1 MEFCIINIVKNL
13 NLFTKMKRVLLS
25 LACTMLAVISVLA
38 QSRTVTGTVTSED
51 EPQGIPGVNVSVKGT
66 MAGTITDIDGT
77 YSLTVPEGSDVLVY
91 SFVGFNTQEISIGNQ
106 SQIDILLTPDVKTL
120 GEVLVV
126 GYGTQ
131 SSRLSVQS
139 ISSLDNSQ
147 IEGMPIFTA
156 QEALQ
161 GQAAGVQL
169 TGTSGVGGAQQNI
182 RIRGVA
188 SLTAG
193 GSPLFVVDGV
203 PLNDG
208 SSSDYSN
215 TSGAIA
221 LNPLM
226 ELNPNEIE
234 SISVL
239 KDASAVAIY
248 GSRGANGVILIETKK
263 GKSGQSRINVDY
275 YQGVQTPTTVR
286 PYMSLQQYNQY
297 RSLRTDTPASDFP
310 QQGFDWPDAVIQQ
323 GSISNL
329 NLSASGGSESTT
341 YFISGT
347 YFNQDTY
354 AMGNELDR
362 FNGRLN
368 MTHKFSDKARFG
380 ANIGLAKTYNDRIY
394 SDNSTYA
401 PLTSAFLHLP
411 YTRPYDDNGNYSRLG
426 FIPNLLAIED
436 LAITDYITRRTT
448 ANTFFELDILPDL
461 TFKTDWGIDQIQTEE
476 TFRFPDIVEPTGSG
490 YKRIIQDYKWLSTN
504 TLNYEKYFGPHYVA
518 GLLGYSYEQADFA
531 SMTVEGSGFV
541 SDRLPNVASAAT
553 PTITS
558 STGTNWRLASYFA
571 RVNYRYDDKFL
582 FEGSARRDGSSRFG
596 ADNRYGNFWALSAGW
611 IISEEEFLKN
621 NSFLDYLKLN
631 TSYGTSGND
640 RISNFESLGLY
651 QAGTLGDYAGSP
663 GIYPSQP
670 ANPLLGWEESAQFD
684 VTLNAA
690 LFNSRLEIETS
701 FWNKDTEGLLLDVPI
716 PYTTGYASLTQN
728 AGTMRNRGVDLMIKS
743 VNVQT
748 PSFEWSTTL
757 NVGFLKNEVLELPGA
772 SEDNEGR
779 RFVEGSA
786 SQRAIEGHPV
796 NTFYLV
802 RYNGI
807 NPETGEA
814 EWLNKD
820 GEPTNTYSANDRVIV
835 GSAIPR
841 VSGGITNTFS
851 YKGLQLSALIT
862 FVEGNHI
869 MYDDLR
875 FLYNPNNLN
884 SFNLDPQLLNYWT
897 EDNRNSF
904 APRLNGDTQSN
915 FGQRSTLHLRK
926 GDHIR
931 LRNLSLTY
939 NIPSTVLE
947 NTKIIRTARVYG
959 MLQNF
964 LTISN
969 LEDGLEPEVNDG
981 GDNNQRQGES
991 FFTPA
996 QAKSFTLG
1004 VSLGF

>member
-1 MEFCIINIVKNL
+1 
-13 NLFTKMKRVLLS
+13 MKRVLLS
-25 LACTMLAVISVLA
+25 LALMLLAVISLQA
-38 QSRTVTGTVTSED
+38 QSRTVTGKVTSED
-51 EPQGIPGVNVSVKGT
+51 EPGGIPGVNVSIKGT
-66 MAGTITDIDGT
+66 MAGTITDIDGS
-77 YSLTVPEGSDVLVY
+77 YSLTVPEGSNVLVF
-91 SFVGFNTQEISIGNQ
+91 SFVGFIPQEKTVGNQ
-106 SQIDILLTPDVKTL
+106 SRIDVFMEPDVKTL
-120 GEVLVV
+120 GEVVVV

-131 SSRLSVQS
+131 SSKLSVQS
-139 ISSLDNSQ
+139 ISTLDNSQ

-208 SSSDYSN
+208 SSDDYSN
-215 TSGAIA
+215 TSGAVA

-226 ELNPNEIE
+226 EINPNEIE

-275 YQGVQTPTTVR
+275 YQGVQNPTTER

-297 RSLRTDTPASDFP
+297 RSLRTETPVSEFP
-310 QQGFDWPDAVIQQ
+310 QQGFDWPEAVIQQ

-329 NLSASGGSESTT
+329 NVSASGGSESTT

-354 AMGNELDR
+354 ALGNELDR

-368 MTHKFSDKARFG
+368 MTHKFSEKARFG
-380 ANIGLAKTYNDRIY
+380 ANIGLAKTDNDRIY

-411 YTRPYDDNGNYSRLG
+411 YNRPFDDNGNYTRLG
-426 FIPNLLAIED
+426 FVPNLLAIEE
-436 LAITDYITRRTT
+436 LATTDYITRRTT
-448 ANTFFELDILPDL
+448 ANTFFEVDILPDL

-504 TLNYEKYFGPHYVA
+504 TLNYENYFGDHYIG
-518 GLLGYSYEQADFA
+518 GLLGYSYEQADF
-531 SMTVEGSGFV
+531 SSITVEGSGFV
-541 SDRLPNVASAAT
+541 SDQLPNVASAAT

-558 STGTNWRLASYFA
+558 ATGTNWKLASYFA
-571 RVNYRYDDKFL
+571 RVNYRYDDKYL

-596 ADNRYGNFWALSAGW
+596 ADNRYGNFWALSGGW
-611 IISEEEFLKN
+611 VISEEGFLQSSSLLN
-621 NSFLDYLKLN
+621 YLKLN
-631 TSYGTSGND
+631 VSYGTAGND

-670 ANPLLGWEESAQFD
+670 ANPQLGWEESAQFD
-684 VTLNAA
+684 FTVNAS
-690 LFNSRLEIETS
+690 LLDNRLDIEAS
-701 FWNKDTEGLLLDVPI
+701 VWNKDTEGLLLDVPI

-728 AGTMRNRGVDLMIKS
+728 AGSMRNRGIDLM
-743 VNVQT
+743 VQST
-748 PSFEWSTTL
+748 NIQTSDFEWKTIL
-757 NVGFLKNEVLELPGA
+757 NAGFLKNEVLELPGA
-772 SEDNEGR
+772 SEDSEGR

-814 EWLNKD
+814 EWLTKD
-820 GEPTNTYSANDRVIV
+820 GETTNTYSANDRVIV

-841 VSGGITNTFS
+841 ISGGLTNSFT
-851 YKGLQLSALIT
+851 YKGLVLSALIT
-862 FVEGNHI
+862 FVEGNYI

-875 FLYNPNNLN
+875 FLNNPNNLN
-884 SFNLDPQLLNYWT
+884 SFNLDPQLLDYWT

-904 APRLNGDTQSN
+904 APKLNGDTQST
-915 FGQRSTLHLRK
+915 FAQRSTQQLRK

-931 LRNLSLTY
+931 LRNLSLSYT
-939 NIPSTVLE
+939 IPTAVLA
-947 NTKIIRTARVYG
+947 NTKIIRSARIYG

-964 LTISN
+964 LTFSS

-981 GDNNQRQGES
+981 GGNNQRQGES

-996 QAKSFTLG
+996 QAKSVTLG

>member
-1 MEFCIINIVKNL
+1 
-13 NLFTKMKRVLLS
+13 MKRVLLGLTFS
-25 LACTMLAVISVLA
+25 MLAVISLMA
-38 QSRTVTGTVTSED
+38 QSRTVSGTVTSED
-51 EPQGIPGVNVSVKGT
+51 EPNGIPGVNVSIKGT
-66 MAGTITDIDGT
+66 MVGTITDIDGT
-77 YSLTVPEGSDVLVY
+77 YSLSVPEGSNVLSF
-91 SFVGFNTQEISIGNQ
+91 SFVGFTTQEKVIGNQ
-106 SQIDILLTPDVKTL
+106 SQIDVFLQPDVKTL
-120 GEVLVV
+120 GEVVVV

-131 SSRLSVQS
+131 SAKMSVQS

-147 IEGMPIFTA
+147 IERMPIFTA

-208 SSSDYSN
+208 SSGDYAN
-215 TSGAIA
+215 ESGAVT

-226 ELNPNEIE
+226 ELNPNEIQ

-263 GKSGQSRINVDY
+263 GKSGASRINVDFY
-275 YQGVQTPTTVR
+275 RGVQSPTTVR

-297 RSLRTDTPASDFP
+297 RAERSGDPASSFP
-310 QQGFDWPDAVIQQ
+310 QTGFDWPEAVIEQ
-323 GSISNL
+323 GKISNL
-329 NLSASGGSESTT
+329 NVSASGGSENTT

-347 YFNQDTY
+347 YFMQDTY
-354 AMGNELDR
+354 ALGNELDR

-368 MTHKFSDKARFG
+368 MTHKFSDRARFG
-380 ANIGLAKTYNDRIY
+380 TNIGLAKTFNDRIN
-394 SDNSTYA
+394 SDNSTFA

-411 YTRPYDDNGNYSRLG
+411 YNKPFDENGNYTRLG
-426 FIPNLLAIED
+426 FVPNLLAIEA
-436 LAITDYITRRTT
+436 LSRREYITRRTT
-448 ANTFFELDILPDL
+448 ANTYFEFDILPDL

-476 TFRFPDIVEPTGSG
+476 TIRDPDIVEPTGQG

-504 TLNYEKYFGPHYVA
+504 TLNYQKYFGNDHYMGA
-518 GLLGYSYEQADFA
+518 LLGYSYEQSDFN

-541 SDRLPNVASAAT
+541 SDELPNVASAAT

-558 STGTNWRLASYFA
+558 STGTGWRLASYFS
-571 RVNYRYDDKFL
+571 RINYRYKDKLL

-596 ADNRYGNFWALSAGW
+596 IDNRYGNFWALSGGW
-611 IISEEEFLKN
+611 VISEEDFLQNNNFLDFLKIN
-621 NSFLDYLKLN
+621 A
-631 TSYGTSGND
+631 SYGTSGND
-640 RISNFESLGLY
+640 RVDNFASLGLY
-651 QAGTLGDYAGSP
+651 QAGNLGDYGGSP

-670 ANPLLGWEESAQFD
+670 ANPTLGWEESAQFD
-684 VTLNAA
+684 FTVNATM
-690 LFNSRLEIETS
+690 FDSRLDVEAS
-701 FWNKDTEGLLLDVPI
+701 VWNKRTTGLLLDVPI
-716 PYTTGYASLTQN
+716 PYTTGYASYAQN
-728 AGTMRNRGVDLMIKS
+728 AGSMRNRGVDLMINALNIQS
-743 VNVQT
+743 AG
-748 PSFEWSTTL
+748 FEWRTIL

-772 SEDNEGR
+772 SEDSEGR
-779 RFVEGSA
+779 RFVQGSS
-786 SQRAIEGHPV
+786 SQRAIEGHSV

-807 NPETGEA
+807 NPDSGEA
-814 EWLNKD
+814 EWLNAS
-820 GEPTNTYSANDRVIV
+820 GEPTNTYSTNNRNIV

-841 VSGGITNTFS
+841 ISGGLTNTFS
-851 YKGLQLSALIT
+851 YKGFDLSLLFT
-862 FVEGNHI
+862 FTEGNYI
-869 MYDDLR
+869 MFDDLR
-875 FLYNPNNLN
+875 FLYNPNNLA

-904 APRLNGDTQSN
+904 APRLNGTTQSN
-915 FGQRSTLHLRK
+915 FGQRSTIHLRK

-939 NIPSTVLE
+939 NIPANILESTKVL
-947 NTKIIRTARVYG
+947 RSARVYG

-964 LTISN
+964 ITFSN
-969 LEDGLEPEVNDG
+969 LEDGLEPEISGNG
-981 GDNNQRQGES
+981 SDNQIQGES

>member
-1 MEFCIINIVKNL
+1 MLKNL

-25 LACTMLAVISVLA
+25 LALMLLAVISLQA
-38 QSRTVTGTVTSED
+38 QSRTVTGKVTSED
-51 EPQGIPGVNVSVKGT
+51 EPGGIPGVNVSIKGT
-66 MAGTITDIDGT
+66 MAGTITDIDGS
-77 YSLTVPEGSDVLVY
+77 YSLTVPEGSNVLVF
-91 SFVGFNTQEISIGNQ
+91 SFVGFIPQEKTVGNQ
-106 SQIDILLTPDVKTL
+106 SRIDVFMEPDVKTL
-120 GEVLVV
+120 GEVVVV

-131 SSRLSVQS
+131 SSKLSVQS
-139 ISSLDNSQ
+139 ISTLDNSQ

-208 SSSDYSN
+208 SSDDYSN
-215 TSGAIA
+215 SSGAVA

-226 ELNPNEIE
+226 EINPNEIE

-275 YQGVQTPTTVR
+275 YQGIQNPTTQR

-297 RSLRTDTPASDFP
+297 RSLRTETPVSEFP
-310 QQGFDWPDAVIQQ
+310 QQGFDWPEAVIQQ

-329 NLSASGGSESTT
+329 NVSASGGSESTT

-354 AMGNELDR
+354 ALGNELDR

-368 MTHKFSDKARFG
+368 MTHKFSEKARFG
-380 ANIGLAKTYNDRIY
+380 ANIGLAKTNNDRIY

-411 YTRPYDDNGNYSRLG
+411 YNRPFDDNGNYTRLG
-426 FIPNLLAIED
+426 FVPNLLAIED
-436 LAITDYITRRTT
+436 LATTEYITRRTT
-448 ANTFFELDILPDL
+448 ANTFFEVDILPDL

-504 TLNYEKYFGPHYVA
+504 TLNYEKYFGDHYVG
-518 GLLGYSYEQADFA
+518 GLLGYSYEQADF
-531 SMTVEGSGFV
+531 SSITVEGSGFV
-541 SDRLPNVASAAT
+541 SDQLPNVASAAT

-558 STGTNWRLASYFA
+558 ATGTNWRLASYFA
-571 RVNYRYDDKFL
+571 RVNYRYDDKYL

-596 ADNRYGNFWALSAGW
+596 ADNRYGNFWALSGGW
-611 IISEEEFLKN
+611 VVSEEGFLQG
-621 NSFLDYLKLN
+621 NSLLNYLKLN
-631 TSYGTSGND
+631 VSYGTAGND

-684 VTLNAA
+684 FTVNAS
-690 LFNSRLEIETS
+690 LLDNRLDIEAS
-701 FWNKDTEGLLLDVPI
+701 VWNKDTEGLLLDVPI

-728 AGTMRNRGVDLMIKS
+728 AGSMRNRGIDLMVQSTNI
-743 VNVQT
+743 QT
-748 PSFEWSTTL
+748 PDFEWKTIL
-757 NVGFLKNEVLELPGA
+757 NAGFLKNEVLELPGA
-772 SEDNEGR
+772 SEDSEGR

-802 RYNGI
+802 RYHGI

-814 EWLNKD
+814 EWLTKD
-820 GEPTNTYSANDRVIV
+820 GETTNTYSANDRVIV

-841 VSGGITNTFS
+841 ISGGLTNSFT
-851 YKGLQLSALIT
+851 YKGLVLSALIT
-862 FVEGNHI
+862 FVEGNYI

-875 FLYNPNNLN
+875 FLNNPNNLN
-884 SFNLDPQLLNYWT
+884 SFNLDPQLLDYWT

-904 APRLNGDTQSN
+904 APKLNGDTQST
-915 FGQRSTLHLRK
+915 FAQRSTQQLRK

-931 LRNLSLTY
+931 LRNLSLSYT
-939 NIPSTVLE
+939 IPTAVLA
-947 NTKIIRTARVYG
+947 NTKIIRSARIYG

-964 LTISN
+964 LTFSS

-981 GDNNQRQGES
+981 GGNNQRQGES

-996 QAKSFTLG
+996 QAKSVTLG

>member
-1 MEFCIINIVKNL
+1 M
-13 NLFTKMKRVLLS
+13 S
-25 LACTMLAVISVLA
+25 
-38 QSRTVTGTVTSED
+38 
-51 EPQGIPGVNVSVKGT
+51 
-66 MAGTITDIDGT
+66 GTITDIDGS
-77 YSLTVPEGSDVLVY
+77 YSLTVPEGANALVF
-91 SFVGFNTQEISIGNQ
+91 SFVGFIPQERTIGNQ
-106 SQIDILLTPDVKTL
+106 SRIDVFLKPDVKTL
-120 GEVLVV
+120 GEVVVV

-131 SSRLSVQS
+131 SAKLSVQS
-139 ISSLDNSQ
+139 ISTLDNSR
-147 IEGMPIFTA
+147 IERMPIFTA

-208 SSSDYSN
+208 SSDEYSN
-215 TSGAIA
+215 TSGAVA

-226 ELNPNEIE
+226 EINPNEIE

-263 GKSGQSRINVDY
+263 GKSGESRINVDY
-275 YQGVQTPTTVR
+275 YQGVQNPTTKR
-286 PYMSLQQYNQY
+286 PYMSLQQYNEY
-297 RSLRTDTPASDFP
+297 RSLRSGTPASEFP
-310 QQGFDWPDAVIQQ
+310 QQGFDWPEAVIQQ

-329 NLSASGGSESTT
+329 NVSASGGSESTT
-341 YFISGT
+341 YFLSGT
-347 YFNQDTY
+347 YFSQDTY
-354 AMGNELDR
+354 ALGNELER

-368 MTHKFSDKARFG
+368 MTHKLSEKARFG

-411 YTRPYDDNGNYSRLG
+411 YNRPFDDNGNYTRLG
-426 FIPNLLAIED
+426 FVPNLLAIED

-448 ANTFFELDILPDL
+448 ANTFFEVDILPEL

-476 TFRFPDIVEPTGSG
+476 TFRFPDIIEPTGSG

-504 TLNYEKYFGPHYVA
+504 TLSYEKYYGDHFVG
-518 GLLGYSYEQADFA
+518 GLLGYSYEQSDYA
-531 SMTVEGSGFV
+531 STTVEGSGFV

-558 STGTNWRLASYFA
+558 ATGTNWRLASYFA
-571 RVNYRYDDKFL
+571 RVNYRFDDKYL

-596 ADNRYGNFWALSAGW
+596 SDNRYGDFWALSGGW
-611 IISEEEFLKN
+611 VISGERFLQ
-621 NSFLDYLKLN
+621 NSSLLNYLKLN
-631 TSYGTSGND
+631 VSYGTAGND

-670 ANPLLGWEESAQFD
+670 ANPQLGWEESAQFD
-684 VTLNAA
+684 VTVNAS
-690 LFNSRLEIETS
+690 LLDNRLDIEAS
-701 FWNKDTEGLLLDVPI
+701 VWNKDTEGLLLDVPI

-728 AGTMRNRGVDLMIKS
+728 AGSMRNRGVDLMIQS
-743 VNVQT
+743 TNIQT
-748 PSFEWSTTL
+748 PDFEWKTIL
-757 NVGFLKNEVLELPGA
+757 NAGFLKNEVLELPGA
-772 SEDNEGR
+772 SVDSEGR
-779 RFVEGSA
+779 RFVEGTA

-814 EWLNKD
+814 EWLTKD
-820 GEPTNTYSANDRVIV
+820 GETTNTYSANDRVIV

-841 VSGGITNTFS
+841 LSGGLTNTFT
-851 YKGLQLSALIT
+851 YKGLVLSALIT

-875 FLYNPNNLN
+875 FLNNPNNLN
-884 SFNLDPQLLNYWT
+884 LFNLDPQLLDYWT
-897 EDNRNSF
+897 EDNPNSF
-904 APRLNGDTQSN
+904 APKLNGDTQSS
-915 FGQRSTLHLRK
+915 FAQRSTQQLRK

-939 NIPSTVLE
+939 SLPTSLLE
-947 NTKIIRTARVYG
+947 RTKFIRSARVYG

-964 LTISN
+964 LTFSS

-981 GDNNQRQGES
+981 GGDNQQQGES

-996 QAKSFTLG
+996 QAKSVTLG